1 LPPEVALLLVRV
13 ILALA
18 LYGFLGL
25 LLIYLWRDSA
35 GMGRHV
41 EAPLLGRLDLLRGE
55 EVSESFPLG
64 EVNTVGRAVSN
75 TIRLA
80 DSAVSAYHAQIHF
93 SEGDWWLED
102 VGSSNGT
109 VLNGTAIEARV
120 LLAEGDQ
127 IQIGNARLLMHIS
140 RPASS
145 SREGD
150 PSSDGQQMTTNGP

>member
-1 LPPEVALLLVRV
+1 MRPEIALLVVRV

-25 LLIYLWRDSA
+25 LLIYLWRDTA
-35 GMGRHV
+35 GSRRRAQ
-41 EAPLLGRLDLLRGE
+41 APLPGRLDLLQGE
-55 EVSESFPLG
+55 EVIESFPLG

-80 DSAVSAYHAQIHF
+80 DNAVSAYHAQIHC

-109 VLNGTAIEARV
+109 VLNGTAIETRA
-120 LLAEGDQ
+120 LLADGDQ
-127 IQIGNARLLMHIS
+127 IQIGNTWLLMHLS

-145 SREGD
+145 SGEGH
-150 PSSDGQQMTTNGP
+150 SASDGRHIGKGGP